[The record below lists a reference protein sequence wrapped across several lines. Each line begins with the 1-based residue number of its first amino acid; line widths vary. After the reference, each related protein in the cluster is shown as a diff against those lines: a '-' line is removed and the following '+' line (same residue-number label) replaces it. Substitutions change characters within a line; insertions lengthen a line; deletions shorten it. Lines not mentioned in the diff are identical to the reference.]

1 MKLRWAPLSAILT
14 VSLASAP
21 IAASAAPAADRS
33 AAPIDGEQLAGDLVP
48 AWLIAAVLVVGLGI
62 LVFSDDDEEEPVS
75 P

>member
-1 MKLRWAPLSAILT
+1 MKLRWAPLSAILM

-21 IAASAAPAADRS
+21 VAASAAPITDRS
-33 AAPIDGEQLAGDLVP
+33 AAPIGGEQLAGDLAP

-62 LVFSDDDEEEPVS
+62 LVFSDDDEDEPVS